1 MFIQCRVDGVESGGE
16 FAAPTVYAEPTVYAD
31 KQFFDVMIQVKNY
44 ACVL

>member
-1 MFIQCRVDGVESGGE
+1 MESGGE

-31 KQFFDVMIQVKNY
+31 KQFYDMMPVIQVKNY